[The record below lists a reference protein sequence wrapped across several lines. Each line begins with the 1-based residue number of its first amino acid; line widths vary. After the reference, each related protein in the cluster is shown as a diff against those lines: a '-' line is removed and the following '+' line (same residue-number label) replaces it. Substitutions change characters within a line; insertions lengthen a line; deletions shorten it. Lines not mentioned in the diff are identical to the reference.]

1 MVQQV
6 IYKFIGIN
14 KSKTLDLKSLDL
26 LLCFRASR
34 DVCNREKHVFA
45 IKGSLI
51 NKTVDVHK
59 HFCEKWN

>member
-6 IYKFIGIN
+6 IYKFIRIN
-14 KSKTLDLKSLDL
+14 KSKTLDLKSLDSL
-26 LLCFRASR
+26 GVRFHYLT
-34 DVCNREKHVFA
+34 REKHEFA

-59 HFCEKWN
+59 TLL

>member
-1 MVQQV
+1 M
-6 IYKFIGIN
+6 IDN
-14 KSKTLDLKSLDL
+14 M
-26 LLCFRASR
+26 
-34 DVCNREKHVFA
+34 REKQILFA

>member
-1 MVQQV
+1 M
-6 IYKFIGIN
+6 IEIM
-14 KSKTLDLKSLDL
+14 
-26 LLCFRASR
+26 
-34 DVCNREKHVFA
+34 REKHEFA